1 MKPMVLISTP
11 FITYQDIK
19 VDNVDL
25 YEDAWGLDSEFR
37 DVFDLLR
44 QIDEVPER
52 SLTTSLINKIRKKV

>member
-11 FITYQDIK
+11 FITYQEIK

-25 YEDAWGLDSEFR
+25 YADAWGLDSEFR
-37 DVFDLLR
+37 DVFDMLR
-44 QIDEVPER
+44 QIDEVPES

>member
-11 FITYQDIK
+11 FITYQEIK

>member
-52 SLTTSLINKIRKKV
+52 NLTTSLINKIRKKV